1 MGAQY
6 NWNAHRYLSLE
17 AQLGYNFK
25 LKQFY
30 YTIPLRMTYNPKRNG
45 FAEFL
50 LGNGNRISNGGMA
63 EEFKKKYGGEKIN
76 MPDFTDQ
83 FIQAYNNIAAFDWL
97 EFKTGLVYHRR
108 ISTNREL
115 MKKAQMEDAFY
126 SFAPMITIRLKPW
139 YHGPVLTANYEHS
152 FKNIFKSNLNYER
165 WEYDASFLK
174 KFKSMKILNLRAGIG
189 YYTQRSSDYF
199 VDYTNFHDNNLP
211 SGWEDDWSG
220 QFQLL
225 DTRWYNE
232 SDYYVRGHASYDSP
246 MMLLYHLPLFGRYI
260 ETERIYLSALSIQ
273 HTRPYFELGYGFS
286 NRYLSAAV
294 FTNFLDSQIQRV
306 GFKVTIE
313 IFSRW

>member
-1 MGAQY
+1 
-6 NWNAHRYLSLE
+6 
-17 AQLGYNFK
+17 
-25 LKQFY
+25 
-30 YTIPLRMTYNPKRNG
+30 
-45 FAEFL
+45 
-50 LGNGNRISNGGMA
+50 
-63 EEFKKKYGGEKIN
+63 
-76 MPDFTDQ
+76 
-83 FIQAYNNIAAFDWL
+83 
-97 EFKTGLVYHRR
+97 
-108 ISTNREL
+108 
-115 MKKAQMEDAFY
+115 
-126 SFAPMITIRLKPW
+126 
-139 YHGPVLTANYEHS
+139 
-152 FKNIFKSNLNYER
+152 
-165 WEYDASFLK
+165 
-174 KFKSMKILNLRAGIG
+174 MKILNLRAGIG